1 MIIIFIFSNQN
12 ATKSLK
18 LSNKLIEY
26 SIVEE
31 NSGKVKNGARIDI
44 RTLKFTHCDII
55 WNNVKRR
62 CPMERTYK
70 TYDEDYKKI

>member
-1 MIIIFIFSNQN
+1 MYKKLSLILLITWMIIIFIFSNQN

-44 RTLKFTHCDII
+44 RTRKFTHCDII
-55 WNNVKRR
+55 
-62 CPMERTYK
+62 
-70 TYDEDYKKI
+70 